1 MKHELVTPR
10 LFLRAW
16 QESDREPF
24 AAMNKD
30 PRVMRWFPAPMTAAQ
45 SDSFIARM
53 DDHHDRHGYTF
64 WAVEVLDSEHG
75 PAPFAGFVGLA
86 QPRFSMPFEHG
97 QPLVEVGWRLSPEFW
112 GQGIATEAA
121 AASLTFAF
129 NDLNLDEVVSYTV
142 PANIESQAAMQR
154 LGMAYSGTFNHPD
167 GGLQWWA
174 PHVLYR
180 ARRQMVDGLPE
191 SPAISRC
198 IPASVRQES
207 LMGHK
212 PPNIVS
218 VTDASAS
225 RIPSQP
231 VKPETPVERRR

>member
-24 AAMNKD
+24 AQMNKD
-30 PRVMRWFPAPMTAAQ
+30 PRVMRWFPAPMTQAQ
-45 SDSFIARM
+45 SDGFVARM

-64 WAVEVLDSEHG
+64 WAVEVLDSEQG
-75 PAPFAGFVGLA
+75 TAPFVGFVGLS
-86 QPRFSMPFEHG
+86 QPRFAMPFDHG
-97 QPLVEVGWRLSPEFW
+97 QPLVEVGWRLAPQWW
-112 GQGIATEAA
+112 GLGIATEAA

-142 PANIESQAAMQR
+142 PANIESQAVMQR

-180 ARRQMVDGLPE
+180 ARRQMIDGLPHE
-191 SPAISRC
+191 PAISLTS
-198 IPASVRQES
+198 PLSVRQES

-212 PPNIVS
+212 PRTIVS
-218 VTDASAS
+218 VTDAAS
-225 RIPSQP
+225 PRIPSQP
-231 VKPETPVERRR
+231 SKPEVPVERRR